1 MSIFQDGIFGDFVS
15 MESGFSGTAKK
26 NAERAGS
33 FAEFLR
39 EAKTKKV
46 TLTKDEFMDIAARV
60 CSRGEFVSLMR
71 EEGELGMAASYFLM
85 VAPVIGEIAHEIFD
99 KEDNEHETD

>member
-1 MSIFQDGIFGDFVS
+1 
-15 MESGFSGTAKK
+15 
-26 NAERAGS
+26 
-33 FAEFLR
+33 
-39 EAKTKKV
+39 
-46 TLTKDEFMDIAARV
+46 MDIAARV

-99 KEDNEHETD
+99 KDKEDNEHETD